1 MTGRD
6 QTLYHKKKA
15 RRWEKESFVITGKFV
30 SVELMQFFLLVNNG
44 QSCVSIAAG
53 RVVFAL
59 QVQSGGTT

>member
-1 MTGRD
+1 VTGRD

-15 RRWEKESFVITGKFV
+15 RGWEKESFVITGKFV